1 MCKLLWKF
9 YRPDIGVGW
18 GGGAAERKY
27 SVQWI
32 FFNAIQQEQY
42 ELEM

>member
-9 YRPDIGVGW
+9 YRPDIGVG
-18 GGGAAERKY
+18 GGGAAAERKY
-27 SVQWI
+27 SVQCI